1 MSDTSDTRN
10 LMASNQPMG
19 ARLKVARE
27 KAGWSQRELA
37 QRLGVELDS
46 IAAWERDD
54 REPRANRIMMLC
66 GVLGVTL
73 KWLLE
78 GHEDEQMAQDET
90 LLPVIRAE
98 LERLRSML
106 EEATALA
113 DALCA
118 RTQSLEP

>member
-1 MSDTSDTRN
+1 VSVYSLILDTEYLSHTADADKDAKDMQMSDTSDTRN

-54 REPRANRIMMLC
+54 REPRANRIMMRC

-78 GHEDEQMAQDET
+78 
-90 LLPVIRAE
+90 
-98 LERLRSML
+98 
-106 EEATALA
+106 
-113 DALCA
+113 
-118 RTQSLEP
+118 